1 MKKACKQEKKDQKEQ
16 KKEVKKRLQMGEW
29 TQPDKPEVIPK
40 IARFN
45 WADEA

>member
-1 MKKACKQEKKDQKEQ
+1 MKKVGKKEKKEQ
-16 KKEVKKRLQMGEW
+16 KKEVKKRLQNGEW

-40 IARFN
+40 IQRFN